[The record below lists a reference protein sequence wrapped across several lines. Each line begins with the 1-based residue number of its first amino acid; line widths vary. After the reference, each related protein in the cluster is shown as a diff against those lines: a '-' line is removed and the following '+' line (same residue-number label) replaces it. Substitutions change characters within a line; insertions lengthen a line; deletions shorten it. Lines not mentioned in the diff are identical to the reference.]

1 MAIHDT
7 EDGMIQKKTIKKM
20 TTIKKKKT
28 QIYRR
33 WHDTEDNDTE
43 NDDADKED
51 DLIKEQNVSTCQLKL
66 C

>member
-1 MAIHDT
+1 
-7 EDGMIQKKTIKKM
+7 MIQKTIKKM

-28 QIYRR
+28 QIYRI

-43 NDDADKED
+43 NDDTDKED